1 MNSKSTNYVKVL
13 CEKSSFK
20 KSHISDILCK
30 KYIHYY
36 HLFKCQIIFF
46 YFLIEAITKKEE
58 QKRGGNKRL
67 ELGFDDGMGRQI
79 NAIRVK
85 MLFII
90 FKKKKIN
97 KQRNWKIYVASAF
110 HWMKRWDE

>member
-1 MNSKSTNYVKVL
+1 MLKYFVKNLHLKNLIFLISFAKNTSTIIIFLSVKS
-13 CEKSSFK
+13 F
-20 KSHISDILCK
+20 
-30 KYIHYY
+30 
-36 HLFKCQIIFF
+36 FF

-90 FKKKKIN
+90 FKN
-97 KQRNWKIYVASAF
+97 K
-110 HWMKRWDE
+110 